1 MPKTMQLSPK
11 QLELMNYI
19 LDNDTTELFYGGSA
33 GGGKSRGCANIFLI
47 LVKKFPGIKL
57 GVFRKTVTQLRKTT
71 MDTFYK
77 AMGAAGLKRCD
88 PKDTNFKSGDWRLTD
103 IGSKIEFKN
112 GSQIL
117 FMSLDPANDPEFTS
131 IGSLEIDFGMID
143 EAGEITKLA
152 KDTLRSR
159 LGRGVAT
166 RVYHLVPKLI
176 LLANPSSNFLRKEYY
191 DPYAKLGGGESQRW
205 QNGELTQAN
214 GEKIPAYRV
223 YLRATAYDNPFLPQS
238 YIDTLKSLPD
248 AQRKRLLDGDWNF
261 NDGENVLFSYTLL
274 ESVMVNKKPEKVFI
288 EKKTGQFEY
297 KDGKVN
303 EKVEKKALF
312 SLTAGIDV
320 ADTGKDQTVI
330 AIMDQNTLIDLIPL
344 QISQVD
350 ETPKSKLYAEKAI
363 EVLKR
368 YGFTSRE
375 AGRVYLEQN
384 SVGAAMRDQMVMLGW
399 NIEGKTATGKS
410 RQENFYSLYLDMEQK
425 KIQIYD
431 NTPNLEELER
441 EMLSMTVEYKGE
453 DVVICPKR
461 DMKEAL
467 GRSPDLFDAFQW
479 AYAAYAEMNKRKVMR
494 PNRFR
499 AVSIAPSPLNYR
511 HR

>member
-1 MPKTMQLSPK
+1 MPKPMQFSPK

-77 AMGAAGLKRCD
+77 AMNAAGLKRCD

-261 NDGENVLFSYTLL
+261 NDGENVLFSYSLI

-303 EKVEKKALF
+303 EKIEKRPLF
-312 SLTAGIDV
+312 SLTAGIDI
-320 ADTGKDQTVI
+320 ADSGKDQTVV
-330 AIMDQNTLIDLIPL
+330 AIVDQGVLIDIVPLIIDKESDIPN
-344 QISQVD
+344 
-350 ETPKSKLYAEKAI
+350 SKLYAEKAI

-375 AGRVYLEQN
+375 AGRVFLEQN
-384 SVGAAMRDQMVMLGW
+384 SVGAAMRDQMKLLGW
-399 NIEGKTATGKS
+399 HIEPKTATGKS
-410 RQENFYSLYLDMEQK
+410 RQENFYNLYLSMEQK
-425 KIQIYD
+425 KFFIWD
-431 NTPNLEELER
+431 NCANLEELER
-441 EMLSMTVEYKGE
+441 EMLSMTIEYKGE
-453 DVVICPKR
+453 DVVICPKST
-461 DMKEAL
+461 MKDAL
-467 GRSPDLFDAFQW
+467 GRSPDLFDAVQW
-479 AYAAYAEMNKRKVMR
+479 AFVAWQEKDVKKEARAG
-494 PNRFR
+494 RFR
-499 AVSIAPSPLNYR
+499 VVSRAGIMR
-511 HR
+511 R